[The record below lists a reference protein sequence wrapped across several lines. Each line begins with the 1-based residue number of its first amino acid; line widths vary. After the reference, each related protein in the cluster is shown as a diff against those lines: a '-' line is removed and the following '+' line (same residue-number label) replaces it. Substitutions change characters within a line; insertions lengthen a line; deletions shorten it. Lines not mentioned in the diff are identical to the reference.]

1 MTALLVR
8 DPGALSTVQDLGR
21 PGRAHLGVPR
31 SGAADRGSLRLANRL
46 VGNAEGAAALEVL
59 GGGAVLEA
67 TADVVLAVTGA
78 RCEVSLDD
86 RPQGR
91 HAALALRTGEVL
103 RLGPALAGIR
113 VYVGVRGGVAAPV
126 VLGSR
131 SYDQLGALGPPP
143 LVAGQHLALGT
154 DALAA
159 PVWEGVPVDDP
170 TSAPV
175 LTVTPGPR
183 LDWLDGG
190 LRALVEGAWSV
201 SPHSDRT
208 GVRLDG
214 RPVSRRPGDLPSEGT
229 VVGGVQVPPDGRP
242 IVLGPDAGVTGGYP
256 LVAVVVETDLDVLG
270 QLAPGAQVRFRAR

>member
-78 RCEVSLDD
+78 RCEVSLDH
-86 RPQGR
+86 RQQGR

-214 RPVSRRPGDLPSEGT
+214 RPVSRRPGDLQSEGT

-270 QLAPGAQVRFRAR
+270 QLAPGAQVRFRTR